1 MLYALVLKIIFVFL
15 LSYVTHHISMLMF
28 YGNVVKIVL
37 HPSFKRFILKGSAF
51 EIIPIADQG

>member
-1 MLYALVLKIIFVFL
+1 
-15 LSYVTHHISMLMF
+15 MLMF